1 MGPAT
6 TLWTEAKIDFTV
18 TREFVLKHV
27 DPILH
32 QRLNSKIVFGEGL
45 TDDTYIDWILQRG
58 RRLFLI
64 LVEIEVPSRIFRLV
78 DETYDDSDLPFDS
91 DKAELL
97 RLSPDREDLFL
108 NWKFVEAQNR
118 FLARGIESG
127 QHISYDEDETIPV
140 EVCKER
146 PPVVL
151 SDRLPV
157 EKVSL
162 PGVEI
167 KEYLRLKITIG
178 EDTASHFLSE
188 SEVLREVRSLERF
201 SHDHILSIFG
211 TYSVNNTVN
220 VLFQL
225 PECTLRSFINERS
238 TSALRKFSKLEQK
251 RWLVNWPNCLA
262 NGLAWLHDQGYAHG
276 AIRPSNILINAKMH
290 ISLGLFDV
298 HDLLVGLRKEEFA
311 EAYEY
316 AAPEQWSNQHCA
328 WQQPPAGTRNALTRT
343 DNLSFSPITPQ
354 KSSYDSR
361 GRLTSWGSSS
371 DFSSVGPSRK
381 RASYAH
387 STSTTGTHGSNQSAT
402 SPSPPQ
408 PIPNNSHCY
417 SAEQL
422 PLASDIFSLAAVIL
436 DIMTHLCKRK
446 QSAFAQHRGCTSRT
460 KASVRSANDTSFH
473 LDQNTR
479 QIFSWISILEKD
491 AAKQSES
498 YFHAVD
504 PILEAVKEMFARDP
518 KYRPRASYIA
528 DKFAMAILQIDF
540 GSTQPH
546 CQIKQS
552 GGIIGSLRSF
562 DMSAESD
569 IPIPPMPAFPED
581 YSCYVSDDKGSTHSN
596 KLPNNTY
603 NDSTTQLGRAET
615 GSFTDLSNGSISLYM
630 DDTITC
636 SSSIY
641 SAPLNI
647 ATPTTPAPPN
657 FPRPWN
663 VHIVN
668 NGGEFDDKNMH
679 SANISTEI
687 IDEMMEDMHVQGEKG
702 LPPLPVPT
710 SHPWYVPSRVSSLF
724 NNNKPL
730 PSHTSTPLQH
740 SFPDRPFEDSGL
752 GSKPTVPPRHPNRPR
767 ANTSPN
773 RDSVSTPRS
782 APDDTN
788 IWRRSN
794 SSFGSNDGGNSD
806 NTSPVEGI
814 TGRFSLLTSSRPST
828 SYGSS
833 VSGLSFKKKAF
844 MNFSRNRTGLR
855 TPPPV

>member
-328 WQQPPAGTRNALTRT
+328 WQQPPAGTRNVLTRT

-371 DFSSVGPSRK
+371 DFSS
-381 RASYAH
+381 
-387 STSTTGTHGSNQSAT
+387 
-402 SPSPPQ
+402 
-408 PIPNNSHCY
+408 
-417 SAEQL
+417 
-422 PLASDIFSLAAVIL
+422 
-436 DIMTHLCKRK
+436 
-446 QSAFAQHRGCTSRT
+446 
-460 KASVRSANDTSFH
+460 
-473 LDQNTR
+473 
-479 QIFSWISILEKD
+479 
-491 AAKQSES
+491 
-498 YFHAVD
+498 
-504 PILEAVKEMFARDP
+504 
-518 KYRPRASYIA
+518 
-528 DKFAMAILQIDF
+528 IDF

-562 DMSAESD
+562 DMSVESD

-615 GSFTDLSNGSISLYM
+615 DSFTDLSNGSISLYM

-740 SFPDRPFEDSGL
+740 SYPDRPFEDSGL

-794 SSFGSNDGGNSD
+794 SSFGSNNGGNSD
-806 NTSPVEGI
+806 NISPVEGI

>member
-6 TLWTEAKIDFTV
+6 ALWTEAKIDFTV

-32 QRLNSKIVFGEGL
+32 PRLNSKIAFGEGL
-45 TDDTYIDWILQRG
+45 TDDTYIEWILQRG

-91 DKAELL
+91 NKAELL

-108 NWKFVEAQNR
+108 NWRFVEVQNR
-118 FLARGIESG
+118 FLARGIEAG
-127 QHISYDEDETIPV
+127 QHITYDEDETIPV
-140 EVCKER
+140 DVCKER
-146 PPVVL
+146 PAVVL

-162 PGVEI
+162 PGIET
-167 KEYLRLKITIG
+167 KEYLRVKIAIG

-188 SEVLREVRSLERF
+188 SDVLREVRSLERF
-201 SHDHILSIFG
+201 SHEHILSISG
-211 TYSVNNTVN
+211 TYTAESTVN
-220 VLFQL
+220 VLFHL
-225 PECTLRSFINERS
+225 PECNLRSFINDRH

-262 NGLAWLHDQGYAHG
+262 SGLAWLHDQGYAHG
-276 AIRPSNILINAKMH
+276 AIRPSNILIDAKMH
-290 ISLGLFDV
+290 IYLGLFDV

-328 WQQPPAGTRNALTRT
+328 WQQPPGGTRNALTRT
-343 DNLSFSPITPQ
+343 DNLAFSPLTSQ
-354 KSSYDSR
+354 KGSYDTR

-387 STSTTGTHGSNQSAT
+387 STSTTSTHGSNQSAT
-402 SPSPPQ
+402 FPSPPQ
-408 PIPNNSHCY
+408 TIPNNSHCY

-422 PLASDIFSLAAVIL
+422 PLASDVFSLAAVIL
-436 DIMTHLCKRK
+436 DIITHLCKRK

-460 KASVRSANDTSFH
+460 KSSVRSTNDTSFH

-479 QIFSWISILEKD
+479 QIFSWIAILEKD

-518 KYRPRASYIA
+518 KYRPRAAYVA

-546 CQIKQS
+546 CQVKQS
-552 GGIIGSLRSF
+552 DGVIGSLRSF
-562 DMSAESD
+562 DMSEESD
-569 IPIPPMPAFPED
+569 IPIPPMPTFPED
-581 YSCYVSDDKGSTHSN
+581 YSCYAVNDKATQDSN
-596 KLPNNTY
+596 KLPNITY
-603 NDSTTQLGRAET
+603 TDSSAQLGGAET
-615 GSFTDLSNGSISLYM
+615 DSYTDLSNGSISLYT
-630 DDTITC
+630 DDSIT
-636 SSSIY
+636 SSSSVY
-641 SAPLNI
+641 GTPLTI
-647 ATPTTPAPPN
+647 ATPATPAPPAIQK
-657 FPRPWN
+657 PWN

-668 NGGEFDDKNMH
+668 SGGEFDDKNIH
-679 SANISTEI
+679 PGNDSAEI
-687 IDEMMEDMHVQGEKG
+687 IDEMMEDMHLQTQKS

-724 NNNKPL
+724 NSKPTT
-730 PSHTSTPLQH
+730 SHTSSPLQH
-740 SFPDRPFEDSGL
+740 SYPDKPFEDSGL
-752 GSKPTVPPRHPNRPR
+752 GIKPTIPPRHPNRPR
-767 ANTSPN
+767 ANTGPN
-773 RDSVSTPRS
+773 QDHIAAPRS
-782 APDDTN
+782 DPDDFFN
-788 IWRRSN
+788 RRRSN
-794 SSFGSNDGGNSD
+794 SSFGSNNGGSSG
-806 NTSPVEGI
+806 NTSPIDGI
-814 TGRFSLLTSSRPST
+814 SGRFSLLTSSRPST

-833 VSGLSFKKKAF
+833 ISGLTFKKRAF
-844 MNFSRNRTGLR
+844 MNFSRGRPGLR